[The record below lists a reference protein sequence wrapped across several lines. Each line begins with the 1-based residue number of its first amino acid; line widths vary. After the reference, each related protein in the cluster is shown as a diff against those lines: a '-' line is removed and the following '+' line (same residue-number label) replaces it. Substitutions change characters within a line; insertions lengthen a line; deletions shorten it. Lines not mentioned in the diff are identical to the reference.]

1 MIGNYAYF
9 IFLLCDK
16 IILVIIMKFK
26 FKPKKSNLYLMIFMI
41 LVLLINSAI
50 WLIIK
55 EYLYFIITLILS
67 LIIIHVYFTTTY
79 IIYDDYFVT
88 TLGFLKVKIYYKNI
102 KKIEVVN
109 NKVNVVLKNI
119 TIDLCPDK
127 MDVFIKEIKGRMN
140 K

>member
-1 MIGNYAYF
+1 
-9 IFLLCDK
+9 
-16 IILVIIMKFK
+16 MKFK